1 MKGLLL
7 ILMLIACFTGITKLG
22 LYTWTSIEQADPFPQ
37 ALRRLVQERIEQ
49 ASRQEMEG
57 WCFRGEPL
65 VLEVSK
71 SRQGPVYSS
80 SESMQAKIQLK
91 VQQFDPGAV
100 VAILPGL
107 DGKPGVAG
115 VDDNGNGQTD
125 ERIELGATQSDDRC
139 LAMNGDVARAM
150 NPRPLI
156 LQRGAFVPVVSP
168 TDLVPDAEQRLEVKV
183 EQQLDKPGAGFSLL
197 ITDRKPL
204 FRD

>member
-65 VLEVSK
+65 VLEVSTF
-71 SRQGPVYSS
+71 RQWLVDSS

-183 EQQLDKPGAGFSLL
+183 EQQLDRPGAGFSFL
-197 ITDRKPL
+197 ITDRKPF

>member
-1 MKGLLL
+1 
-7 ILMLIACFTGITKLG
+7 
-22 LYTWTSIEQADPFPQ
+22 
-37 ALRRLVQERIEQ
+37 
-49 ASRQEMEG
+49 
-57 WCFRGEPL
+57 
-65 VLEVSK
+65 
-71 SRQGPVYSS
+71 
-80 SESMQAKIQLK
+80 MQTKIQLK

-183 EQQLDKPGAGFSLL
+183 EQQLDSPGAGFSLL
-197 ITDRKPL
+197 ITDRKPF